1 MSGGSG
7 AALQAPLNVDD
18 LCNLIFTNTQ
28 FTNDVFRQNWHYHDG
43 SDNMRPSYF
52 LNPKPEQTAILN
64 SVSRREMTPLFT
76 ACRNHSSTELIRF
89 LIQHTKDLNRRCGL
103 DQNTAA
109 HAVAYGL
116 NRSIEDK
123 IKILKMF
130 NDSGRYEFKTFNN
143 KNETVW
149 DLLYETENIELK
161 KTILNTSLLD
171 ANIIFNKYKEQFP

>member
-7 AALQAPLNVDD
+7 AALQAPLDVDK

-28 FTNDVFRQNWHYHDG
+28 ITNDVFHQNWFYHDG
-43 SDNMRPSYF
+43 SEYMRQSYF
-52 LNPKPEQTAILN
+52 LNPTLKQIEILN
-64 SVSRREMTPLFT
+64 GVSTRDMTPLFT
-76 ACRNHSSTELIRF
+76 ACRSHYSTELIQF
-89 LIQHTKDLNRRCGL
+89 LIQYTTDHNRKCGV
-103 DQNTAA
+103 DKNTAA

-116 NRSIEDK
+116 DRSMEDK

-130 NDSGRYEFKTFNN
+130 NDSGRYNFKTVNN

-161 KTILNTSLLD
+161 KKIMNTSLLA
-171 ANIIFNKYKEQFP
+171 ANIVFNKYNEQFH